1 MDYVHMQTTIF
12 GHCITSYLFVL
23 PLNKNSVCVFI
34 YFYLSFFLS
43 FFLLSVPFCCVLS
56 SCLWAAPHSFCAVC
70 SWKLWFGRHNACS
83 RIWGWADCG
92 CKKITWSCYFK
103 GELLWWWENVSVT
116 YVTLVPWRRERRR
129 HVGWPTKLG
138 SRQRD
143 QSTSSVTKRANGHWH
158 AIIAS
163 SCRWSPCEYKRQQ
176 VHRINSCFRWGA
188 EPETRQLSG
197 GTATVA
203 TGRDVSVPSF
213 RERGLHT

>member
-1 MDYVHMQTTIF
+1 M
-12 GHCITSYLFVL
+12 
-23 PLNKNSVCVFI
+23 
-34 YFYLSFFLS
+34 YLSHLIVPSWLFMGTLRTYC
-43 FFLLSVPFCCVLS
+43 VPFKGTVICFVPLGT
-56 SCLWAAPHSFCAVC
+56 
-70 SWKLWFGRHNACS
+70 KLYLHCTFFSDSVEAQQASMTC
-83 RIWGWADCG
+83 
-92 CKKITWSCYFK
+92 
-103 GELLWWWENVSVT
+103 NVSVT

>member
-1 MDYVHMQTTIF
+1 MSKQQFIVYFILF
-12 GHCITSYLFVL
+12 CFVL
-23 PLNKNSVCVFI
+23 FYVFYFFIIFIFYYFFPEKNMLHLDTFFF
-34 YFYLSFFLS
+34 FYGMLQ
-43 FFLLSVPFCCVLS
+43 
-56 SCLWAAPHSFCAVC
+56 
-70 SWKLWFGRHNACS
+70 
-83 RIWGWADCG
+83 I
-92 CKKITWSCYFK
+92 
-103 GELLWWWENVSVT
+103 VSVT